1 MINAWIAHGEM
12 FLMEP
17 INDSCLLNNGSI
29 VSSLVLEL
37 DTTLKYF
44 FRRRSKIFLEAT
56 NLFYD
61 PIELN
66 YNQVIVQVNYLLYD
80 VNY

>member
-1 MINAWIAHGEM
+1 MINAWIAHGDM

-29 VSSLVLEL
+29 VSSLVLGL

-44 FRRRSKIFLEAT
+44 
-56 NLFYD
+56 
-61 PIELN
+61 LN
-66 YNQVIVQVNYLLYD
+66 EEVRFI
-80 VNY
+80 